1 MSNEFRCLILRI
13 CKYFKIRISELAT
26 NSATKIM
33 VGSDKDE
40 KEKYKSYIKGLN
52 ELGYDVEFEIKDLR
66 D

>member
-1 MSNEFRCLILRI
+1 MRI

-52 ELGYDVEFEIKDLR
+52 DLGYDVGYDVEFEIKDLS